1 MTTPSGQIAISDVNI
16 ELGLAATRAN
26 SSLNDTSVR
35 TLALVPSGQI
45 SMSNLQSKSNTFT
58 LTIGDAQNGNLRSI
72 ANAYGYNN
80 QPKVY
85 LILSG
90 TMYSYSTG
98 APACVVGSWPT
109 GTALTIELR
118 GTIQAY
124 GGLGGAGAAANAGWG
139 GSGGGAGGYA
149 LQFNSGI
156 AGGSITMYIN
166 GGWVYGGGGGG
177 GGGAAGG
184 YASGGGGDRGP
195 NCLISGGGNGG
206 NGQGFAI
213 AQSGGAAPG
222 VVGAGGYGGWGG
234 GWGAAGAGGGW
245 GAYDGNACS
254 SSVAGPGGGGGAA
267 GYAYLGW
274 GNVSSYIGNT
284 SNYSGSVA

>member
-1 MTTPSGQIAISDVNI
+1 MTTPSGQIAISDVNA
-16 ELGLAATRAN
+16 ELGLAYNRAN
-26 SSLNDTSVR
+26 SSLNDTAVR

-90 TMYSYSTG
+90 TMYSYATG
-98 APACVVGSWPT
+98 NPACVIGSWPT

-124 GGLGGAGAAANAGWG
+124 GGLGAAGASANAGWG
-139 GSGGGAGGYA
+139 GSAGGAGGYA
-149 LQFNSGI
+149 LQFFAI

-177 GGGAAGG
+177 GGGGAGG
-184 YASGGGGDRGP
+184 YASSGGGDRGP
-195 NCLISGGGNGG
+195 ICLISGGGNGG

-213 AQSGGAAPG
+213 AQSGGTAPG
-222 VVGAGGYGGWGG
+222 VSGAGGWGGWGG
-234 GWGAAGAGGGW
+234 GWGAAGAPGGAGS
-245 GAYDGNACS
+245 YDGSTCS
-254 SSVAGPGGGGGAA
+254 WSVAGPAGGGGAA